1 MHSTDLRPINVTI
14 LHECAF
20 LSVALSDSRSVG
32 RFGRVEVQASLLDE
46 IRARAAE
53 AAQQHAAGGP
63 EPAVPGDAA
72 NRRRELGRAIF
83 SQLLPET
90 IRAFLV
96 QCPPRYLNWQI
107 SESLIAIPWE
117 IAFDGESYLGEKFRM
132 SRQIVSDE
140 EISAP
145 PPARPERELL
155 QVLII
160 GGDGP
165 SPEPDAAPDIL
176 RKRLGLIPNLQVKS
190 VHVGDVG
197 RGEALRLIGESDVV
211 HYIGRVCGDA
221 GIGGNVEWW
230 IGRASVSLHEVAG
243 LPYPP
248 RLLVSEDTGLRH
260 ANAMPAAGNHALAKA
275 ACRAGLSIL
284 IRDSAP
290 GGAGCADFMQEFYR
304 QVARGAALGEAARQ
318 SKTATRQH
326 ISDASPACRDA
337 VLYGDSTQV
346 LFAQLERAPQPDDL
360 RQVTV
365 MSHDL
370 VDSTRLLGTLGA
382 EKYSDLLASY
392 HERCAKI
399 VAGHGGI
406 SDDPQGD
413 DGIMC
418 YFGVPVAH
426 EDAAARSLRA
436 GLEIIDAV
444 AALGV
449 KVRIGVVTGQVVV
462 KAGQP
467 VGVAIHLAARIQ
479 SIAEPGTL
487 VVSDSTRQIVKQQ
500 FSFALVERIPHLKG
514 FDRPTA
520 VYRLLGQARHNS
532 TERFDAAPKLARF
545 VGRER
550 ELRLIEEQWAAA
562 RAGAARAVLVSGEAG
577 IGKSRL
583 VREFR
588 HSASL
593 TRREA
598 IETRCAPGHANS
610 AFHPVIELLRRML
623 QIGDDDSVESKLDK
637 IDAALASGIE
647 IEGAVQ
653 LIASLLLIPFEPRHA
668 RLDYTPEKQRQLT
681 LDILLR
687 WICRE
692 AGKTP
697 TCLIVED
704 VQWMDPSTA
713 DFLSRLVAKAARLP
727 LLVLLTRRADSM
739 QPLGNAIAAFEVE
752 LGGLSRDAARAMI
765 LGTCGEYSMSDE
777 IVSLLADKA
786 DGVPLYIEESTRMAV
801 ELNAGSTSGESAS
814 ALRLA
819 VPATIQDLLMA
830 RLDRLG
836 SARQVAQLGAAI
848 GREFT
853 FALLQALVAHQSSPI
868 RMDDLATRLG
878 TLIDSGLLIKK
889 GELPNALFYFKHA
902 LIRDAAYQSL
912 WERDRKSLHR
922 CIAIVAGEAF
932 PEIAESQPELLAH
945 HCAEAGMDAEALA
958 YWERAARRAA
968 ARSAHAEAIG
978 HLNSG
983 LQLIA
988 RLASSPARDRAELG
1002 LQLLLAGQ
1010 LIATEG
1016 YGADQVGRVYAR
1028 ALELCQT
1035 AADESA
1041 LIKIRLGLEG
1051 YHFMRADFEQAH
1063 ANALHAAA
1071 MLTASTD
1078 PMRRLQSA
1086 WAIANI
1092 LFHQGELASAVERM
1106 DACLKDYDRA
1116 LHHPRAVQD
1125 PGVMC
1130 LCYSAWGK
1138 WQLGYSD
1145 QAIQRARGVVA
1156 LAEALKHRF
1165 SMGEAYGFCTSVHHF
1180 RGENAEG
1187 LRCAARAIEICEDGG
1202 FAVWLAHAQLM
1213 RGRIVAE
1220 QGDPEAGVAEM
1231 AKAYDMW
1238 AATGAVVTTPFYL
1251 AMQAEGLA
1259 LAGRPD
1265 DGLTLLQRAF
1275 DIVCKHGERYYEA
1288 EIRRLFGELILQAA
1302 ATRGRDE
1309 GAEAERWYLGAL
1321 AFAQEKRLH
1330 ALVLRSAASLARLR
1344 MAQGRAAEALQILVP
1359 AYAWFEEGGN
1369 TRDLKQARAL
1379 IENLRLKSAIV

>member
-14 LHECAF
+14 LHEDAF
-20 LSVALSDSRSVG
+20 LTVALTDARSVG
-32 RFGRVEVQASLLDE
+32 RFGRIELRPGLLDE
-46 IRARAAE
+46 MQARAASDAGS
-53 AAQQHAAGGP
+53 AAPGIAAC
-63 EPAVPGDAA
+63 
-72 NRRRELGRAIF
+72 RREQLGRAIF
-83 SQLLPET
+83 SQLLPEG
-90 IRAFLV
+90 IRAFLA

-117 IAFDGESYLGEKFRM
+117 IAFDGESYLGEKFRI
-132 SRQIVSDE
+132 SRQIVSDD

-145 PPARPERELL
+145 PPVRPQRELL

-165 SPEPDAAPDIL
+165 SPVPDAGPEIL
-176 RKRLGLIPNLQVKS
+176 RKRLGMIPKLRAKS

-197 RGEALRLIGESDVV
+197 RVEALRLIGESDVV
-211 HYIGRVCGDA
+211 HYIGSVCGNA
-221 GIGGNVEWW
+221 GIGGNVDWW
-230 IGRASVSLHEVAG
+230 KGRGAISLRELAG
-243 LPYPP
+243 LAYPP
-248 RLLVSEDTGLRH
+248 QLLVSENTELGH
-260 ANAMPAAGNHALAKA
+260 AGAMAAAGNDALAQA
-275 ACRAGLSIL
+275 ACHAGLSIL
-284 IRDSAP
+284 VRASVR
-290 GGAGCADFMQEFYR
+290 GGGDADFMQEFYR
-304 QVARGAALGEAARQ
+304 QLARGAALGEAARHARMLTRRNAP
-318 SKTATRQH
+318 TA
-326 ISDASPACRDA
+326 APPCADA
-337 VLYGDSTQV
+337 VLYGDSTLV
-346 LFAQLERAPQPDDL
+346 LSAQIERAPQQDDL
-360 RQVTV
+360 RQVTI

-370 VDSTRLLGTLGA
+370 VDSTRLLASLGA
-382 EKYSDLLASY
+382 EKYSDLLARY
-392 HERCAKI
+392 HERCASI
-399 VAGHGGI
+399 VASHGGV

-436 GLEIIDAV
+436 GLEIIEAV

-467 VGVAIHLAARIQ
+467 VGVAIHLAARLQ

-500 FSFALVERIPHLKG
+500 FSFALVDRIPHLKG

-520 VYRLLGQARHNS
+520 VYRLLGQVRHS
-532 TERFDAAPKLARF
+532 GTERFDAAPKLAPF

-598 IETRCAPGHANS
+598 IETRCAPDHANS
-610 AFHPVIELLRRML
+610 AFRPVIEFLRRML
-623 QIGDDDSVESKLDK
+623 QIGDDDSVDGKLDK

-647 IEGAVQ
+647 IDGAVQ
-653 LIASLLLIPFEPRHA
+653 LIAALLSIPFEPRHA
-668 RLDYTPEKQRQLT
+668 RPEYTPEKQRQLT

-697 TCLIVED
+697 ICLIVED
-704 VQWMDPSTA
+704 AQWMDPSTA
-713 DFLSRLVAKAARLP
+713 EFLSRLVAKAARLP

-739 QPLGNAIAAFEVE
+739 QTPGNAIAACEIE

-777 IVSLLADKA
+777 VVSLLADKA

-801 ELNAGSTSGESAS
+801 ELKAGGATAESAS

-836 SARQVAQLGAAI
+836 SAKQVAQLGAAI

-853 FALLQALVAHQSSPI
+853 FALLQALVTHERSPI
-868 RMDDLATRLG
+868 RMDDLAARLG
-878 TLIDSGLLIKK
+878 TLIDSGLLIRK

-922 CIAIVAGEAF
+922 CIAIVAREAF
-932 PEIAESQPELLAH
+932 PEIAENQPELLAH

-958 YWERAARRAA
+958 CWERAARRAA

-983 LQLIA
+983 VQLIA
-988 RLASSPARDRAELG
+988 RLAPAPARDRAELG

-1028 ALELCQT
+1028 ALELCQ
-1035 AADESA
+1035 AAGDEGA

-1063 ANALHAAA
+1063 ANAVHAAA

-1187 LRCAARAIEICEDGG
+1187 LRCAERAIEICEDGG
-1202 FAVWLAHAQLM
+1202 FAVWLAHAKLM
-1213 RGRIVAE
+1213 RGRIAAE
-1220 QGDPEAGVAEM
+1220 QGDAEAGVAEM

-1265 DGLTLLQRAF
+1265 DGLILLQRAF

-1309 GAEAERWYLGAL
+1309 SAAAERWFLGAL
-1321 AFAQEKRLH
+1321 AFAGEKRLH

-1344 MAQGRAAEALQILVP
+1344 MAQGRAAQALQVLEQ
-1359 AYAWFEEGGN
+1359 AYAWFEEGIE

-1379 IENLRLKSAIV
+1379 IENLRLKSASA